1 MSTSSSSSRSS
12 SSEKSFTLKSS
23 DNKEFTVKESITI
36 QFETINCIIKDEE
49 STTTTI
55 LLPNADSETLTMGIN
70 YCSKHANSKKISKE
84 ADLKKFDLEFVAKK
98 DLAVLIK
105 LVSAVNY
112 LDVKGLLELI
122 CQRIVDQIKDLMSE
136 EVRKIFNI
144 RMISLRRKR
153 TAV

>member
-23 DNKEFTVKESITI
+23 DNKEFT
-36 QFETINCIIKDEE
+36 DEE

-84 ADLKKFDLEFVAKK
+84 ADLKKFDLEFIAKK
-98 DLAVLIK
+98 DLAMLIK

-112 LDVKGLLELI
+112 LDVNGLLELI

-144 RMISLRRKR
+144 ENDFTPKEEA
-153 TAV
+153 AV